1 MIEITEEQYNELI
14 DLIEDAKDDPPE
26 YDLNDHNCTDF
37 CLDLLEEIGAGITSQ
52 EGTWPGGG
60 GHNPGDLGQDI
71 EALGGI
77 RNTPNPNP

>member
-1 MIEITEEQYNELI
+1 MPNTLHRNLLSTNAIENSFRNTRR
-14 DLIEDAKDDPPE
+14 
-26 YDLNDHNCTDF
+26 TDF